1 MTVYRVMKNFS
12 KQNYL
17 QNYKEYCGSA
27 RSIKIKDNLL
37 ITKWSQLPL
46 SFKNITL
53 TDYGKLKH

>member
-1 MTVYRVMKNFS
+1 MKKFS

-17 QNYKEYCGSA
+17 QNYKEYCGFA

-37 ITKWSQLPL
+37 ITKWSQLSL

-53 TDYGKLKH
+53 KDYGKLKH